1 MSVTKKII
9 DSFSVRDSLN
19 PKVWENPKDPNKAM
33 MVPKVRKAL
42 LRIAEEF
49 IDYLGEEI
57 FVDDIVLTGSLAN
70 FNWSEYSDFDLHIH
84 IDLKQF
90 GKDSDLYKEL
100 FDLKKFIFNERH
112 NIKIYGYDDELYAQ
126 DVEEPHVAS
135 GVFSVMN
142 DEWLTKPK
150 KVNFEDCQSKEEI
163 IVAMAKDFGL
173 EVKANTSRERLFE
186 IALSLAVNQ
195 GIIPIGTPIEWVDR
209 LLNETIAASRR
220 LMDYNPRM
228 GKFDMVYFSAEL
240 DDLTPDSLERRL
252 AWEKY
257 CRSVFYF
264 PIQESHM
271 RILDMAPSS
280 IIAKFIDSYI
290 KNNN

>member
-19 PKVWENPKDPNKAM
+19 PKVWENPKDPNKAT
-33 MVPKVRKAL
+33 MVPKVREAL

-49 IDYLGEEI
+49 IDYLGDDI

-112 NIKIYGYDDELYAQ
+112 NIKIYGYDVELYAQ

-135 GVFSVMN
+135 GVYSVMD

-150 KVNFEDCQSKEEI
+150 KVNFELDKKVLTDKIKCWTEKIDKAVDSESSEDDIDVLENLRKKLKEYR
-163 IVAMAKDFGL
+163 KSGL
-173 EVKANTSRERLFE
+173 DKEGELSYENLVFKFLRRSGHIQKLFDS
-186 IALSLAVNQ
+186 AHRAVDKQLSV
-195 GIIPIGTPIEWVDR
+195 
-209 LLNETIAASRR
+209 
-220 LMDYNPRM
+220 
-228 GKFDMVYFSAEL
+228 
-240 DDLTPDSLERRL
+240 
-252 AWEKY
+252 EK
-257 CRSVFYF
+257 VTE
-264 PIQESHM
+264 Q
-271 RILDMAPSS
+271 
-280 IIAKFIDSYI
+280 
-290 KNNN
+290 

>member
-9 DSFSVRDSLN
+9 DSFSIRDTLN
-19 PKVWENPKDPNKAM
+19 PKVWENPKDPNKAT
-33 MVPKVRKAL
+33 MVPKVREAL

-49 IDYLGEEI
+49 IDYLGDDI

-112 NIKIYGYDDELYAQ
+112 NIKIYGYDVELYAQ

-135 GVFSVMN
+135 GVYSVMD

-150 KVNFEDCQSKEEI
+150 KVNFELDKKVLTDKIKCWTEKIDKAVDSESSEDDIDVLENLRKKLKEYR
-163 IVAMAKDFGL
+163 KSGL
-173 EVKANTSRERLFE
+173 DKEGELSYENLVFKFLRRSGHIQKLFDS
-186 IALSLAVNQ
+186 AHRAVDKQLSV
-195 GIIPIGTPIEWVDR
+195 
-209 LLNETIAASRR
+209 
-220 LMDYNPRM
+220 
-228 GKFDMVYFSAEL
+228 
-240 DDLTPDSLERRL
+240 
-252 AWEKY
+252 EK
-257 CRSVFYF
+257 VTE
-264 PIQESHM
+264 Q
-271 RILDMAPSS
+271 
-280 IIAKFIDSYI
+280 
-290 KNNN
+290 

>member
-9 DSFSVRDSLN
+9 DSFSIRDTLN
-19 PKVWENPKDPNKAM
+19 PKVWENPKDPNKAT
-33 MVPKVRKAL
+33 MVPKVREAL

-49 IDYLGEEI
+49 IDYLGENI

-84 IDLKQF
+84 IDLQQF

-112 NIKIYGYDDELYAQ
+112 NIKIYGYDVELYAQ

-150 KVNFEDCQSKEEI
+150 KVNFELDKKVLSDKIECWTEKIDKAVDSESSEDDIDVLENLRKKLKEYRKSGLD
-163 IVAMAKDFGL
+163 KDGELSYENLVFKFLRRSGHIQ
-173 EVKANTSRERLFE
+173 KLFDS
-186 IALSLAVNQ
+186 AHRAVDKQLSV
-195 GIIPIGTPIEWVDR
+195 
-209 LLNETIAASRR
+209 
-220 LMDYNPRM
+220 
-228 GKFDMVYFSAEL
+228 
-240 DDLTPDSLERRL
+240 
-252 AWEKY
+252 EK
-257 CRSVFYF
+257 VTE
-264 PIQESHM
+264 Q
-271 RILDMAPSS
+271 
-280 IIAKFIDSYI
+280 
-290 KNNN
+290 

>member
-19 PKVWENPKDPNKAM
+19 PKVWENPKDPNKAT
-33 MVPKVRKAL
+33 MVPKVREAL

-49 IDYLGEEI
+49 IDYLGEGI

-112 NIKIYGYDDELYAQ
+112 NIKIYGYDVELYAQ

-135 GVFSVMN
+135 GVYSVMD

-150 KVNFEDCQSKEEI
+150 KVNFELDKKVLTDKIKCWTEKIDKAVDSESSEDDIDVLENLRKKLKEYR
-163 IVAMAKDFGL
+163 KSGL
-173 EVKANTSRERLFE
+173 DKEGELSYENLVFKFLRRSGHIQKLFDS
-186 IALSLAVNQ
+186 AHRAVDKQLSV
-195 GIIPIGTPIEWVDR
+195 
-209 LLNETIAASRR
+209 
-220 LMDYNPRM
+220 
-228 GKFDMVYFSAEL
+228 
-240 DDLTPDSLERRL
+240 
-252 AWEKY
+252 EK
-257 CRSVFYF
+257 VTE
-264 PIQESHM
+264 Q
-271 RILDMAPSS
+271 
-280 IIAKFIDSYI
+280 
-290 KNNN
+290 

>member
-19 PKVWENPKDPNKAM
+19 PKVWENPKDPNKAT
-33 MVPKVRKAL
+33 MVPKVREAL

-49 IDYLGEEI
+49 IDYLGEDI

-112 NIKIYGYDDELYAQ
+112 NIKIYGYDVELYAQ

-135 GVFSVMN
+135 GVYSVMD

-150 KVNFEDCQSKEEI
+150 KVNFELDKKVLTDKIKCWTEKIDKAVDSETSEDDIDVLENLRKKLKEYR
-163 IVAMAKDFGL
+163 KPGL
-173 EVKANTSRERLFE
+173 DKKGELSYENLVFKFLRRSGHIQRLFDS
-186 IALSLAVNQ
+186 AHRAVDKQLSV
-195 GIIPIGTPIEWVDR
+195 
-209 LLNETIAASRR
+209 
-220 LMDYNPRM
+220 
-228 GKFDMVYFSAEL
+228 
-240 DDLTPDSLERRL
+240 
-252 AWEKY
+252 EK
-257 CRSVFYF
+257 VTE
-264 PIQESHM
+264 Q
-271 RILDMAPSS
+271 
-280 IIAKFIDSYI
+280 
-290 KNNN
+290 

>member
-9 DSFSVRDSLN
+9 DSFSIRDTLN
-19 PKVWENPKDPNKAM
+19 PKVWENPKDPNKAT
-33 MVPKVRKAL
+33 MVPKVREAL

-49 IDYLGEEI
+49 IDYLGEDI

-112 NIKIYGYDDELYAQ
+112 NIKIYGYDVELYAQ

-135 GVFSVMN
+135 GVYSVMD

-150 KVNFEDCQSKEEI
+150 KVNFELDKKVLTDKIKCWTEKIDKAVDSESSEDDIDVLENLRKKLKEYR
-163 IVAMAKDFGL
+163 KSGL
-173 EVKANTSRERLFE
+173 DKEGELSYENLVFKFLRRSGHIQKLFDS
-186 IALSLAVNQ
+186 AHRAVDKQLSV
-195 GIIPIGTPIEWVDR
+195 
-209 LLNETIAASRR
+209 
-220 LMDYNPRM
+220 
-228 GKFDMVYFSAEL
+228 
-240 DDLTPDSLERRL
+240 
-252 AWEKY
+252 EK
-257 CRSVFYF
+257 VTE
-264 PIQESHM
+264 Q
-271 RILDMAPSS
+271 
-280 IIAKFIDSYI
+280 
-290 KNNN
+290 

>member
-19 PKVWENPKDPNKAM
+19 PKVWENPKDPNKAT
-33 MVPKVRKAL
+33 MVPKVREAL

-49 IDYLGEEI
+49 IDYLGEDI

-112 NIKIYGYDDELYAQ
+112 NIKIYGYDVELYTQ

-135 GVFSVMN
+135 GVYSVMD

-150 KVNFEDCQSKEEI
+150 KVNFELDKKVLTDKIKCWTEKIDKAVDSESSEDDIDVLENLRKKLKEYR
-163 IVAMAKDFGL
+163 KSGL
-173 EVKANTSRERLFE
+173 DKEGELSYENLVFKFLRRSGHIQKLFDS
-186 IALSLAVNQ
+186 AHRAVDKQLSV
-195 GIIPIGTPIEWVDR
+195 
-209 LLNETIAASRR
+209 
-220 LMDYNPRM
+220 
-228 GKFDMVYFSAEL
+228 
-240 DDLTPDSLERRL
+240 
-252 AWEKY
+252 EK
-257 CRSVFYF
+257 VTE
-264 PIQESHM
+264 Q
-271 RILDMAPSS
+271 
-280 IIAKFIDSYI
+280 
-290 KNNN
+290 

>member
-9 DSFSVRDSLN
+9 DSFSVRDTLN
-19 PKVWENPKDPNKAM
+19 PKVWENPKDPNKAT
-33 MVPKVRKAL
+33 MVPKVREAL

-49 IDYLGEEI
+49 IDYLGEDI

-112 NIKIYGYDDELYAQ
+112 NIKIYGYDVELYAQ

-135 GVFSVMN
+135 GVYSVMD

-150 KVNFEDCQSKEEI
+150 KVNFELDKKVLTDKIKCWTEKIDKAVDSESSEDDIDVLENLRKKLKEYR
-163 IVAMAKDFGL
+163 KSGL
-173 EVKANTSRERLFE
+173 DKEGELSYENLVFKFLRRSGHIQKLFDS
-186 IALSLAVNQ
+186 AHRAVDKQLSV
-195 GIIPIGTPIEWVDR
+195 
-209 LLNETIAASRR
+209 
-220 LMDYNPRM
+220 
-228 GKFDMVYFSAEL
+228 
-240 DDLTPDSLERRL
+240 
-252 AWEKY
+252 EK
-257 CRSVFYF
+257 VTE
-264 PIQESHM
+264 Q
-271 RILDMAPSS
+271 
-280 IIAKFIDSYI
+280 
-290 KNNN
+290 